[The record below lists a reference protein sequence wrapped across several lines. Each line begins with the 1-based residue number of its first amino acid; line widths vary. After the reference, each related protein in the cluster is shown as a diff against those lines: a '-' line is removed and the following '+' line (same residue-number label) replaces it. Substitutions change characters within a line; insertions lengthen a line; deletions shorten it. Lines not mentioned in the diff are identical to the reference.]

1 MTANYDR
8 RIGRARLLK
17 TTYPFAAEIS
27 TFYER
32 VCTVQAEIAAQL
44 QIVLPGR
51 GSESEGSLRD
61 SMDVDVVLPQVKG
74 ALARIL
80 TVSPAPLETFI
91 AEFLERSNE
100 NWAVSL
106 QQYVDAS
113 GQVQAPL
120 GSLEELVARILLDP
134 YAALLASRVSTGLT
148 SVGGNSCPRCDA
160 RPVLGILRPEGDGGK
175 RFLQCSFCAT
185 EWEFR
190 RIYCAFCGEGSEA
203 SLPVYVAEK
212 FPHIRVEACDTCR
225 RCLRTVDL
233 TRDGNA
239 VPEVDDLAA
248 IPLALWAEEHGY
260 KRIHRNLLGT

>member
-8 RIGRARLLK
+8 RIERARLLK
-17 TTYPFAAEIS
+17 TTYPFAAEIL

-32 VCTVQAEIAAQL
+32 VSTVQAAIAARL
-44 QIVLPGR
+44 RIVLEER
-51 GSESEGSLRD
+51 GSRSERRLRD
-61 SMDVDVVLPQVKG
+61 SMDVDVVLPQVKD

-80 TVSPAPLETFI
+80 PASPAPLETFL
-91 AEFLERSNE
+91 AGLLERSSE
-100 NWAVSL
+100 NWAVRL
-106 QQYVDAS
+106 QQYVDS
-113 GQVQAPL
+113 GGQDQAPL
-120 GSLEELVARILLDP
+120 DSLEELVARILLDP
-134 YAALLASRVSTGLT
+134 YAALLASRVSTGPT
-148 SVGGNSCPRCDA
+148 GVGGNGCPRCDA
-160 RPVLGILRPEGDGGK
+160 RPVLGILRPEGDGAK

-185 EWEFR
+185 EWESR
-190 RIYCAFCGEGSEA
+190 RIYCAFCGEDREA

-248 IPLALWAEEHGY
+248 IPLGLWAEEHDY